1 MPRIAGV
8 DIPENKRVEIS
19 LTYIYGIGR
28 KISNN
33 ILQDA
38 SIDPSTR
45 TKDLTDSDVTKI
57 RKVIESNYL
66 VEGEL
71 RVDIQNNIKRLQD
84 IGSYR
89 GIRHRKKLPL
99 RGQRTK
105 SNARTRRGKKGL
117 AVARK
122 KQAGIK

>member
-1 MPRIAGV
+1 MPRISGV

-89 GIRHRKKLPL
+89 GMRHRKKLPL

-117 AVARK
+117 AVSRK

>member
-8 DIPENKRVEIS
+8 DIPDNKRVEIA
-19 LTYIYGIGR
+19 LTYIYGIGK

-33 ILQDA
+33 ILKSADIA
-38 SIDPSTR
+38 PSLR
-45 TKDLTDSDVTKI
+45 TKDLTDSDVSKI
-57 RKVIESNYL
+57 RQLIEDKYL

-71 RVDIQNNIKRLQD
+71 RVDTQNNIKRLQE

-89 GIRHRKKLPL
+89 GIRHRKKLPT

-117 AVARK
+117 AIAKK
-122 KQAGIK
+122 KQAGAK

>member
-1 MPRIAGV
+1 MPRISGV

-28 KISNN
+28 TISNN

-89 GIRHRKKLPL
+89 GMRHRKKLPL

-117 AVARK
+117 AVSRK

>member
-1 MPRIAGV
+1 MPRISGV

-89 GIRHRKKLPL
+89 GMRHRKKLPL